1 MKAQIKEYVDEMVQ
15 EELIEDVQKKK
26 KKKKPGK
33 LKILFFILLAKIFGV
48 LLFFSFLVFV
58 LFGQGIGKKEEGGQN
73 ANPIGPGVGTAT
85 VPAEVLKWEPLV
97 RKYAQEFGVEPY
109 VPLML
114 SLIMQE
120 SGGNLLDVMQSAE
133 GAFNTR
139 YPKIQNGITDPDY
152 SVWCG
157 VQEFKHSITIA
168 GVQSPSDINRIKLAL
183 QTYNF
188 GPGFLN
194 FINRNGGE
202 YTLELAKQF
211 ALEHNG
217 GRTQCGFRSPYCYGD
232 FSYVEKV
239 LKYYQVSN
247 NGTNPGTGTAD
258 GTGDGSA
265 NAKFNEIMALVSPY
279 DGYPYVFGGRQP
291 PYFDCSGLIEWSY
304 NKLGIRISGTAAD
317 MYNQTVPVDKPAPGD
332 LVFFQGTYKPGISH
346 IGIYIGDN
354 KMFNA
359 GGTHLHYADLSK
371 KYWADHFVGIRRV
384 K

>member
-1 MKAQIKEYVDEMVQ
+1 MKAQIQEVIYEELQ
-15 EELIEDVQKKK
+15 EEVIKSVKKK
-26 KKKKPGK
+26 KKKSWK
-33 LKILFFILLAKIFGV
+33 LRIFLTVLLAKIFAV
-48 LLFFSFLVFV
+48 LFFFGFIILV
-58 LFGQGIGKKEEGGQN
+58 LFGQGMEKNNEGGKN
-73 ANPIGPGVGTAT
+73 ANPIGPGVGTAA

-120 SGGNLLDVMQSAE
+120 SGGRLLDVMQSAE

-139 YPKIQNGITDPDY
+139 YPKIQNGISDPDY
-152 SVWCG
+152 SIWCG

-168 GVQSPSDINRIKLAL
+168 NVQSPSDINRIKLAL

-232 FSYVEKV
+232 FSYVDKV

-247 NGTNPGTGTAD
+247 NGTNSGT
-258 GTGDGSA
+258 GTGDGPA

-371 KYWADHFVGIRRV
+371 KYWVDHFVGIRRV

>member
-1 MKAQIKEYVDEMVQ
+1 MKAQIQEVIYEELQ
-15 EELIEDVQKKK
+15 EEVIKSVKKK
-26 KKKKPGK
+26 KKKSWK
-33 LKILFFILLAKIFGV
+33 LRIFLTVLLAKIFAV
-48 LLFFSFLVFV
+48 LFFFGFIILV
-58 LFGQGIGKKEEGGQN
+58 LFGQGMEKNNEGGKN

-120 SGGNLLDVMQSAE
+120 SGGRLLDVMQSAE

-139 YPKIQNGITDPDY
+139 YPKIQNGISDPDY
-152 SVWCG
+152 SIWCG

-168 GVQSPSDINRIKLAL
+168 NVKSPSDINRIKLAL

-232 FSYVEKV
+232 FSYVDKV

-247 NGTNPGTGTAD
+247 NGTNPGTGT
-258 GTGDGSA
+258 GDGPA

-371 KYWADHFVGIRRV
+371 KYWVDHFVGIRRV

>member
-1 MKAQIKEYVDEMVQ
+1 MKAQIQEVIHEELQ
-15 EELIEDVQKKK
+15 EEVIKSISK
-26 KKKKPGK
+26 KKKKPWK
-33 LKILFFILLAKIFGV
+33 LRIFLMLLLAKIFAV
-48 LLFFSFLVFV
+48 LFFFGFIILV
-58 LFGQGIGKKEEGGQN
+58 LFGQGMQKNSEEGKN
-73 ANPIGPGVGTAT
+73 TNPIGPGVGTAT

-139 YPKIQNGITDPDY
+139 YPKIQNGISDPDY
-152 SVWCG
+152 SIWCG

-168 GVQSPSDINRIKLAL
+168 NVQSPSDINRIKLAL

-188 GPGFLN
+188 GPGFFN

-247 NGTNPGTGTAD
+247 NGTNPGN
-258 GTGDGSA
+258 GTGDGPA

-332 LVFFQGTYKPGISH
+332 LVFFQGTYKEGISH

-371 KYWADHFVGIRRV
+371 KYWVDHFVGIRRV

>member
-1 MKAQIKEYVDEMVQ
+1 MKAQIQEVIYEELQ
-15 EELIEDVQKKK
+15 EEVIKSGKKK
-26 KKKKPGK
+26 KKKSWK
-33 LKILFFILLAKIFGV
+33 LRIFLTLLLAKIFAV
-48 LLFFSFLVFV
+48 LFFFGFIILV
-58 LFGQGIGKKEEGGQN
+58 LFGQGMEKNNEGGKN
-73 ANPIGPGVGTAT
+73 TNPIGPGVGTAT

-139 YPKIQNGITDPDY
+139 YPKIQNGISDPDY
-152 SVWCG
+152 SIWCG
-157 VQEFKHSITIA
+157 VQEFKHSINIA
-168 GVQSPSDINRIKLAL
+168 NVQSPSDINRIKLAL

-232 FSYVEKV
+232 FSYVDKV

-247 NGTNPGTGTAD
+247 NGTNPGTGT
-258 GTGDGSA
+258 GDGPA

-371 KYWADHFVGIRRV
+371 KYWVDHFVGIRRV